1 MQLLLEVFSWAVI
14 VCGVVTA
21 GIGLH
26 ELASRR
32 RKGQSTPEAT
42 SSSWR
47 TVRVCWGAVL
57 ISCANLAGGVV
68 LWLLSPIGVW
78 LALGW
83 DVASWLRT
91 RYRLTRMG

>member
-1 MQLLLEVFSWAVI
+1 MQLLLEISSCAVI

-26 ELASRR
+26 GLASRR

-42 SSSWR
+42 RSSWR
-47 TVRVCWGAVL
+47 TVRVCCGAAL
-57 ISCANLAGGVV
+57 IACANLAGGVA
-68 LWLLSPIGVW
+68 LWLLSPIGIW
-78 LALGW
+78 LVLGW

-91 RYRLTRMG
+91 RFRLTHMG

>member
-1 MQLLLEVFSWAVI
+1 MHLLSEIASWAVI
-14 VCGVVTA
+14 VCGAVTV
-21 GIGLH
+21 GIELL

-47 TVRVCWGAVL
+47 TVRVCGGAVVVA
-57 ISCANLAGGVV
+57 CANLAGGAAV
-68 LWLLSPIGVW
+68 WLLAPIGAW
-78 LALGW
+78 LVLGW